1 MKARIKG
8 HYGSYAAAYEAV
20 GKRFRESRNFS
31 IQRSG
36 EYKDHPWTLIYYGNF
51 V

>member
-1 MKARIKG
+1 MKSVIKG
-8 HYGSYAAAYEAV
+8 HYGSYADAYAAV
-20 GKRFRESRNFS
+20 GARFHKSRNFS

-36 EYKDHPWTLIYYGNF
+36 EYKDYPWTLIYYGNF